1 MCCQS
6 SAAFINLR
14 RKNCLKMK
22 NYYKILDLKRDASP
36 ELIKQRF
43 RELAFE
49 YHPDVSRNPNAD
61 EVFIEIYEAYDI
73 LSQPERKHNY
83 DLLYDFYLNKAAHH
97 IPDEENA
104 KSDIQN
110 FSESAREKARQKA
123 KVRYRDF
130 IRDLDCFFIPGLKG
144 DGKPYS
150 YPMHRNTGIT
160 GGVGPMGSIRSKIIE
175 IPIPRSKKAHLFHR
189 IGFLIKALFLILAIL
204 AFTTGVLKDYSLIIR
219 ILMPVLIILAGG
231 IIMMMTYRTYKV
243 RSKFLHAG
251 RHPLVIKYRSKGY
264 TRGFH
269 PMISTTPVG
278 LLAWLFRLIL

>member
-1 MCCQS
+1 
-6 SAAFINLR
+6 
-14 RKNCLKMK
+14 MK
-22 NYYKILDLKRDASP
+22 DYYKILNLKRDATP
-36 ELIKQRF
+36 DLIKQRF

-49 YHPDVSRNPNAD
+49 YHPDVSTYHNAD
-61 EVFIEIYEAYDI
+61 EAFIEIYEAYDI
-73 LSQPERKHNY
+73 LSQSERKHNY
-83 DLLYDFYLNKAAHH
+83 DLLYDFYLNKAAQH
-97 IPDEENA
+97 IPDEEKA

-130 IRDLDCFFIPGLKG
+130 IRDLDCFFIAGLKA

-189 IGFLIKALFLILAIL
+189 IGFLIKVLFLILAIF
-204 AFTTGVLKDYSLIIR
+204 AFRTSTLQDYNLIIR
-219 ILMPVLIILAGG
+219 ILIPVLIILAGG
-231 IIMMMTYRTYKV
+231 IITMITYRMGKV
-243 RSKFLHAG
+243 RSKFHHAR
-251 RHPLVIKYRSKGY
+251 RHPLVIKYRSLGY

-269 PMISTTPVG
+269 PMISTTPAG
-278 LLAWLFRLIL
+278 ILAWLFRLIF